1 MALAVMSRAPP
12 RLYSMSVRDRV
23 MDPARGGTDAERCA
37 NICSTRTVARWRKRQ
52 RDEGN
57 YEPRGRG
64 EWRRGRGFAASTMGV
79 LLLFWFQLQVPNAPR
94 RYCQTLLA
102 RTTRQLRGGAL
113 NGHRRRSKP
122 R

>member
-1 MALAVMSRAPP
+1 
-12 RLYSMSVRDRV
+12 MSVRDRV
-23 MDPARGGTDAERCA
+23 MDPARGGTIAERCA
-37 NICSTRTVARWRKRQ
+37 NVCSTRTAKRWRKRE
-52 RDEGN
+52 REEGN
-57 YEPRGRG
+57 YEPRERG
-64 EWRRGRGFAASTMGV
+64 AWRRGPHYSLSTMGV
-79 LLLFWFQLQVPNAPR
+79 LLLFWYQLQVPNAPR

>member
-1 MALAVMSRAPP
+1 MALAVMARAPP
-12 RLYSMSVRDRV
+12 RLYPMAMRERA

-52 RDEGN
+52 SDEGN